1 MSSISAAAGVK
12 IAAPDLDE
20 ALAGAPLYVVP
31 SDHELADYVKMVS
44 HEVERVKIAR
54 NINGV
59 VLKTDALG
67 SLEAIAESLKRE
79 GIPIRVA
86 DVGDVAKRDI
96 MEALA
101 VKGSEPTLGVV
112 LAFNVKTLP
121 DAEGEAKD
129 RGIRIFQHN
138 VIYHLI
144 DELTDWVQTER
155 RKGLVEEFDR
165 LTRPGKLRVI
175 PGYVFRK
182 AKPAI
187 VGVEVLAGQIKPGVV
202 LVKNDGED
210 VGEIRQIQE
219 KGNSISKASSD
230 MQVAIS
236 LDKPIVGRHINEN
249 DVLYV
254 QIPESNARM
263 LLTKFKS
270 RLTPKELETLIEL
283 VEFTRRITSP
293 FWAA

>member
-1 MSSISAAAGVK
+1 
-12 IAAPDLDE
+12 
-20 ALAGAPLYVVP
+20 
-31 SDHELADYVKMVS
+31 MVS
-44 HEVERVKIAR
+44 QEAEKIKIAR

-79 GIPIRVA
+79 GVPIRVA
-86 DVGDVAKRDI
+86 DVGDVAKRDV

-101 VKGSEPTLGVV
+101 VKGSEPALGVI
-112 LAFNVKTLP
+112 LAFNVRVLP
-121 DAEGEAKD
+121 DAGEEAKN
-129 RGIRIFQHN
+129 RGIKIFQHD

-144 DELTDWVQTER
+144 DELANWVQTER
-155 RKGLVEEFDR
+155 RKWLVEEFAR
-165 LTRPGKLRVI
+165 LTKPGKIRII

-187 VGVEVLAGQIKPGVV
+187 VGVEVLAGQIRSGVA
-202 LVKNDGED
+202 LVKDNGED
-210 VGEIRQIQE
+210 VGEVRQIQE
-219 KGNSISKASSD
+219 KGESISEALAD

-249 DVLYV
+249 DILYV
-254 QIPESNARM
+254 QIPEANAKL
-263 LLTKFKS
+263 LLTKFQN
-270 RLTPKELETLIEL
+270 RLTPKELETLNEF
-283 VEFTRRITSP
+283 VEFMRRSTSP